1 LISEFSNMVSGLQI
15 RAARG
20 FLCWD
25 RRDLAR
31 KSVVPL
37 STIERIET
45 GEKITGA
52 LNAGLSAIKKAL
64 EAEGIEFIDGDIP
77 GVLLHPKKGKTA
89 RRTSPR

>member
-1 LISEFSNMVSGLQI
+1 MISGLQM

-31 KSVVPL
+31 KWVVPL
-37 STIERIET
+37 SMIERIET

-52 LNAGLSAIKKAL
+52 LAAGLSALQRAL
-64 EAEGIEFIDGDIP
+64 ESEGIEFVEGDVP
-77 GVLLHPKKGKTA
+77 GVLLHQKKDKIN
-89 RRTSPR
+89 RSRNRHRELP

>member
-1 LISEFSNMVSGLQI
+1 MVSGLQI

-37 STIERIET
+37 S
-45 GEKITGA
+45 TGA

-77 GVLLHPKKGKTA
+77 GVLLHPKKGKTT